1 MKKNVTAT
9 IVLLLS
15 GLLMVGWAQ
24 SKTDVLSLLRKKY
37 SSDATIKTDIQLK
50 VWWQVREKEETK
62 KGTLLLSASD
72 KFRIT
77 LGNETYVSDGS
88 SVYQYHSVTKLLQIR
103 HLRDVDRSMLPSH
116 VITSF
121 IANYPLKETSR
132 TDKETILFWSP
143 DSATSSAYKSIEVT
157 ADKKNC
163 IRILKLTDN
172 NGNVFTYTFTKTE
185 FGGTVS
191 KGAFKFEIPSDAQV
205 NDAR

>member
-1 MKKNVTAT
+1 MKKNVTS
-9 IVLLLS
+9 VVLLLLS
-15 GLLMVGWAQ
+15 GLLMVGSAQ

-37 SSDATIKTDIQLK
+37 SSDATIKADIQLK

-62 KGTLLLSASD
+62 KGNLLLSASD

-88 SVYQYHSVTKLLQIR
+88 SVYQYHSVTRLLQIK

-121 IANYPLKETSR
+121 IANYPLMETSR
-132 TDKETILFWSP
+132 TDKETILSWSP